1 MGSYQTGSGILILEF
16 IESYLVLAKLELDF
30 LFHDPDLERTD
41 SNSILQNYKKTDSA
55 SWSRN
60 LESGFWNRNPVL
72 VNRWIWMLEVQLIS
86 VTCMHMHSIT
96 LNKIYNQYQNITISH
111 RVQPEGG
118 FKNHKGNR
126 IFQNPVPFL
135 LPEPDYFFLHSGYDQ
150 SGTEILFSCSGSG
163 LTGTKNWIST
173 DIRLEFIFLTNYF
186 IPKVYN

>member
-1 MGSYQTGSGILILEF
+1 MGSYQTGSEILILEF

-72 VNRWIWMLEVQLIS
+72 VNWWIWMLEVQLIS

-96 LNKIYNQYQNITISH
+96 LNKIYNQCQNITISH
-111 RVQPEGG
+111 RVGKGVLRTIKETG
-118 FKNHKGNR
+118 FSKTQFRSFYQNR
-126 IFQNPVPFL
+126 IIFFYIPVMINPELKFYFL
-135 LPEPDYFFLHSGYDQ
+135 APVLA
-150 SGTEILFSCSGSG
+150 
-163 LTGTKNWIST
+163 
-173 DIRLEFIFLTNYF
+173 
-186 IPKVYN
+186 